1 MAPVPQ
7 NDFRCVCRHVRMS
20 GSATPATQN
29 DIITCF
35 DTLKQDRFCSFP
47 HRHGHGKRKQ
57 EHRDGT
63 CWSLKTSIS
72 WETSS
77 NACSHFSASKST
89 FCYGFLMNLKNCYVK
104 IDVSCEASVNF
115 QHISQNDAPATEF
128 ARCHHLTQP

>member
-89 FCYGFLMNLKNCYVK
+89 FCYGFLMNLK
-104 IDVSCEASVNF
+104 I
-115 QHISQNDAPATEF
+115 ATSKSIF
-128 ARCHHLTQP
+128 RARRPSIFSTSHKMTRLPRNLHVVTT